1 MCNVVRS
8 GSFPRVVAGCGSRGS
23 LVVGG
28 VYLTL
33 ESLDLLFHVFFEGR
47 LFILDIPK
55 FAVCGTRLVIN
66 QVEFLVGAGRIAWG
80 G

>member
-8 GSFPRVVAGCGSRGS
+8 GSFPRVVTGCGSGGS
-23 LVVGG
+23 LVGG

-33 ESLDLLFHVFFEGR
+33 ESLDFLLHVFLQRR
-47 LFILDIPK
+47 LFILDIPE
-55 FAVCGTRLVIN
+55 FTVCSTRLVIN
-66 QVEFLVGAGRIAWG
+66 QVEFLVSARRIAWG